1 MSPQKHT
8 PFRTEPN
15 ETKII
20 MRRNCKEELH
30 CSCCRF
36 NKDEDERSFLK
47 TTSRSCGGG
56 GGGSGGSGE
65 SGSRSRLKRKQRGNF
80 DGKKRGGGIYG
91 FLSSSSSSLIFLL
104 FFFVFFFVCDTMKEV
119 RGEEETTTTS
129 NRINACGMNLL
140 ENVNDTVNANFNT
153 RLEGLTLTVAAIW
166 DPGYVS
172 IEGEAAPTRTR
183 DYPDVYCTDCG
194 SQLSGYNF
202 DVFEKMA
209 SLGNFK
215 TNWTIFGDV
224 DSSRGETYEQM
235 ALNFTRDF
243 DVSGQWWSD
252 TARRRS
258 IGVSCGYYHTDVT
271 RMLTVLETTGSDTF
285 SLLMLFAPF
294 QSYIW
299 LVLFAA
305 FLLVSTALVYIEHD
319 FHTDS
324 KRVNF
329 KDELCRSLWNTWC
342 RFACG
347 GDAHDPRTHLG
358 QLVQGSYGFLRLIV
372 VALYGASLTSI
383 LIEDANTSGTIKTMS
398 ELRAA
403 GGKAIM
409 FEGDPLKSRILAQN
423 PWLIPEDVSRG
434 EILNTTDF
442 RALLDKY
449 GSEAVILSAPDA
461 LTVAQNSDLCDVIVS
476 GVAISAGGG
485 FITSYDDCL
494 SDLNFVFDSLLMT
507 MESDGTLDYITA
519 SYANKKCTSVIK
531 TESPKSKYQV
541 GLFRISGIFVLGS
554 AVLVGVSVLS
564 KLHQVADGVASKSR
578 AKESGQTEG

>member
-1 MSPQKHT
+1 MKKVSPQKHT

-20 MRRNCKEELH
+20 MRRNCKEELR

-91 FLSSSSSSLIFLL
+91 FLSSSSSSSSSSLIFLL

-129 NRINACGMNLL
+129 NRINACEMNLL

-224 DSSRGETYEQM
+224 DSSRGETYEQ
-235 ALNFTRDF
+235 F
-243 DVSGQWWSD
+243 
-252 TARRRS
+252 
-258 IGVSCGYYHTDVT
+258 
-271 RMLTVLETTGSDTF
+271 LE
-285 SLLMLFAPF
+285 P
-294 QSYIW
+294 
-299 LVLFAA
+299 
-305 FLLVSTALVYIEHD
+305 
-319 FHTDS
+319 
-324 KRVNF
+324 
-329 KDELCRSLWNTWC
+329 
-342 RFACG
+342 
-347 GDAHDPRTHLG
+347 
-358 QLVQGSYGFLRLIV
+358 
-372 VALYGASLTSI
+372 
-383 LIEDANTSGTIKTMS
+383 
-398 ELRAA
+398 
-403 GGKAIM
+403 
-409 FEGDPLKSRILAQN
+409 
-423 PWLIPEDVSRG
+423 
-434 EILNTTDF
+434 LNTYIKSIPQGYIF
-442 RALLDKY
+442 
-449 GSEAVILSAPDA
+449 LSCP
-461 LTVAQNSDLCDVIVS
+461 SFP
-476 GVAISAGGG
+476 AI
-485 FITSYDDCL
+485 
-494 SDLNFVFDSLLMT
+494 
-507 MESDGTLDYITA
+507 E
-519 SYANKKCTSVIK
+519 
-531 TESPKSKYQV
+531 
-541 GLFRISGIFVLGS
+541 R
-554 AVLVGVSVLS
+554 
-564 KLHQVADGVASKSR
+564 
-578 AKESGQTEG
+578 

>member
-1 MSPQKHT
+1 
-8 PFRTEPN
+8 
-15 ETKII
+15 
-20 MRRNCKEELH
+20 MRRNCKEELC
-30 CSCCRF
+30 CSRCRF

-47 TTSRSCGGG
+47 TTSRSCGG

-80 DGKKRGGGIYG
+80 DGKKRGGGING
-91 FLSSSSSSLIFLL
+91 FLSSSSSSSSLIFLL
-104 FFFVFFFVCDTMKEV
+104 FFFVFFFVCDNMKEV

-449 GSEAVILSAPDA
+449 GSQAVILSAPDA